1 MTEHYFDRARIRYP
15 ADKELYGPD
24 QLAPHLQ
31 DIFDAFPDLQISID
45 HIADI
50 PYLEDIRDIAVSF
63 AATHS
68 GNGAYG
74 PASLAHIYDGSFALE
89 SKRRLYT
96 GRYYHLGRCR
106 IAATNRNKAP
116 PPMSDATL
124 PMIDAHHHLW
134 DLSVCNYP
142 WLMARGERRFF
153 GDPTPIQKNYLPQDL
168 CRDMSDFDIVKSVHI
183 QVGVADGDEVIETRW
198 LQSCAEENG
207 FPSAI
212 VAFCDLTR
220 EDCDAI
226 LDAHQESTNFRGI
239 RQIVSRSAEEDAKT
253 GTAGLLE
260 NTKFAEGL
268 NRLAKRKISF
278 DLQLTPPILAHAAAF
293 FCRHGATPLALCHA
307 GSLQDFSPEGVI
319 QWRNGLAAL
328 AQHDNVLCK
337 VSGFGMFNHAA
348 AWRYTGLRVACD

>member
-1 MTEHYFDRARIRYP
+1 
-15 ADKELYGPD
+15 
-24 QLAPHLQ
+24 
-31 DIFDAFPDLQISID
+31 
-45 HIADI
+45 
-50 PYLEDIRDIAVSF
+50 
-63 AATHS
+63 
-68 GNGAYG
+68 
-74 PASLAHIYDGSFALE
+74 
-89 SKRRLYT
+89 
-96 GRYYHLGRCR
+96 
-106 IAATNRNKAP
+106 
-116 PPMSDATL
+116 MSDATL

-293 FCRHGATPLALCHA
+293 FCRYGATPLALCHA

-337 VSGFGMFNHAA
+337 VSGFGMFNHAWQLGDIRDYVLHA
-348 AWRYTGLRVACD
+348 IDIFGPYRIAFGSNFPVDGLHANYSKVMGAYLQITAGFSDKERRAMFHDNAERFYRLA